1 MRKRWRQLSPR
12 WKRFILIAI
21 VLLVLLF
28 VAIRILYWTIVSTT
42 MESMYEEYEP
52 SLMEASEG
60 KLSEVEHSIKGASTK

>member
-42 MESMYEEYEP
+42 MEPVYEESVP

-60 KLSEVEHSIKGASTK
+60 KLSEVEHAVKGAPTQ